1 VILIL
6 IYTLKLKSSFM
17 AICKSSLFGNT
28 SQYIKVGNGE
38 FVAIE
43 GSSTFD
49 RMGLSDLRMPYKQ
62 LLKGRVILK
71 AGQTNYL
78 LNHLGLGDNATFLSI
93 RASYDQKSVNP
104 DNNYIQWSFYDDLTK
119 VHSMAQ
125 MMVLTGN
132 GTNRVKQ
139 LYLTNP
145 NTNYNVILDV
155 MVGIID
161 DNYSFFNDTINQS
174 GTSFT
179 NLQFTDIKSHV
190 VGESIKIIDS
200 EGKAL
205 IYLQLVTISS
215 IEKVGNILVLNDTSF
230 GTIFLQFKTEND
242 SYQAHSLLNYV
253 LENPLVDI
261 DTISPLEDSSD
272 PIIYWN
278 TTAGVTGSYIVNYT
292 GITSSSPYNTETGG
306 FTFSTSLSL
315 SDWGTLSGTI
325 SVFNKQSLINLL
337 VDFVND
343 DRDGIMNLQPSNL
356 IVTGTAG
363 EVSQIINSGSYS
375 VTFNFSDIAHN
386 TLDGVSIT
394 LDVTS

>member
-1 VILIL
+1 
-6 IYTLKLKSSFM
+6 
-17 AICKSSLFGNT
+17 
-28 SQYIKVGNGE
+28 
-38 FVAIE
+38 
-43 GSSTFD
+43 
-49 RMGLSDLRMPYKQ
+49 
-62 LLKGRVILK
+62 
-71 AGQTNYL
+71 
-78 LNHLGLGDNATFLSI
+78 
-93 RASYDQKSVNP
+93 
-104 DNNYIQWSFYDDLTK
+104 
-119 VHSMAQ
+119 
-125 MMVLTGN
+125 
-132 GTNRVKQ
+132 
-139 LYLTNP
+139 
-145 NTNYNVILDV
+145 
-155 MVGIID
+155 
-161 DNYSFFNDTINQS
+161 
-174 GTSFT
+174 
-179 NLQFTDIKSHV
+179 
-190 VGESIKIIDS
+190 
-200 EGKAL
+200 
-205 IYLQLVTISS
+205 
-215 IEKVGNILVLNDTSF
+215 
-230 GTIFLQFKTEND
+230 
-242 SYQAHSLLNYV
+242 LLNYV

-343 DRDGIMNLQPSNL
+343 DRDGIMDLQPSNL

-386 TLDGVSIT
+386 TLDGLSIT

>member
-1 VILIL
+1 
-6 IYTLKLKSSFM
+6 
-17 AICKSSLFGNT
+17 
-28 SQYIKVGNGE
+28 
-38 FVAIE
+38 
-43 GSSTFD
+43 
-49 RMGLSDLRMPYKQ
+49 
-62 LLKGRVILK
+62 
-71 AGQTNYL
+71 
-78 LNHLGLGDNATFLSI
+78 
-93 RASYDQKSVNP
+93 
-104 DNNYIQWSFYDDLTK
+104 
-119 VHSMAQ
+119 
-125 MMVLTGN
+125 
-132 GTNRVKQ
+132 
-139 LYLTNP
+139 
-145 NTNYNVILDV
+145 

-343 DRDGIMNLQPSNL
+343 NRDGIMDLQPSNL